1 MDSFSEKAVMPH
13 EHAVILLAE
22 DREDDILLVQRA
34 FAKGEIQNP
43 LFVVRD
49 GDEAISYLSGV
60 GKFGNRAEYPLPDLL
75 LLDLK
80 MPRVDG
86 FEVLRWVRQQ
96 PGFSSLR
103 VVVLTAS
110 DQIRDVNTAYRLG
123 ANSFMV
129 KPTDF
134 ENVVEMSKTLRN
146 YWLQMSK
153 APDVSRSSEKRPKTS
168 HKSVHRRFPW
178 QGTCCLLPG
187 VYIDPGAVAYRRNG
201 TNGNV

>member
-1 MDSFSEKAVMPH
+1 LRGLSVDKSKIGQESRSFWVNPYVVPRRFERIFGKEKATMPH
-13 EHAVILLAE
+13 EQAVILLAE
-22 DREDDILLVQRA
+22 DREDDIILIKRA
-34 FAKGEIQNP
+34 FAKGELRNP

-49 GDEAISYLSGV
+49 GEEAISYLSGT
-60 GKFGNRAEYPLPDLL
+60 GKYSNRAEYPLPDLL

-86 FEVLRWVRQQ
+86 FEVLKWVRQQ
-96 PGFSSLR
+96 PGFSALR

-123 ANSFMV
+123 ANSFLV

-134 ENVVEMSKTLRN
+134 ENVVEMAKTLRS

-153 APDVSRSSEKRPKTS
+153 APDISRVPQTRTRKIR
-168 HKSVHRRFPW
+168 
-178 QGTCCLLPG
+178 
-187 VYIDPGAVAYRRNG
+187 
-201 TNGNV
+201 

>member
-1 MDSFSEKAVMPH
+1 MFIRRDLVIPEISPWVINYWTRFLGLSPYVREIEVEGYFSHEKAVMLH
-13 EHAVILLAE
+13 EQAVILLAE
-22 DREDDILLVQRA
+22 DREDDILLVERA
-34 FAKGEIQNP
+34 FAKGEVTNP

-49 GDEAISYLSGV
+49 GDEAISYLSGI
-60 GKFGNRAEYPLPDLL
+60 GKYGNRAEYPLPDLL

-134 ENVVEMSKTLRN
+134 ENVVEMAKTLRN

-153 APDVSRSSEKRPKTS
+153 APDVSRPPAKASKN
-168 HKSVHRRFPW
+168 KS
-178 QGTCCLLPG
+178 
-187 VYIDPGAVAYRRNG
+187 
-201 TNGNV
+201 

>member
-1 MDSFSEKAVMPH
+1 MQDEQ
-13 EHAVILLAE
+13 AVILLAE
-22 DREDDILLVQRA
+22 DREDDIILIKRA
-34 FAKGEIQNP
+34 FGKGEIENP

-49 GDEAISYLSGV
+49 GEEAISYLSGI
-60 GKFGNRAEYPLPDLL
+60 GKYGNRVEYPLPDLL

-80 MPRVDG
+80 MPKVDG

-96 PGFSSLR
+96 AGFSALR

-123 ANSFMV
+123 ANSFLV

-134 ENVVEMSKTLRN
+134 ENVVEMAKTLRD

-153 APDVSRSSEKRPKTS
+153 APEVSRSPKAKTAKKR
-168 HKSVHRRFPW
+168 
-178 QGTCCLLPG
+178 Q
-187 VYIDPGAVAYRRNG
+187 
-201 TNGNV
+201 

>member
-1 MDSFSEKAVMPH
+1 LEVIPEINPWLSHYWTLSFLGLSPYVAEIELEGYLFHEKAFMPH
-13 EHAVILLAE
+13 DQAVILLAE
-22 DREDDILLVQRA
+22 DREDDILLVHRA
-34 FAKGEIQNP
+34 FTKGEITNP

-49 GDEAISYLSGV
+49 GDEAISYLSGI
-60 GKFGNRAEYPLPDLL
+60 GKYGNRAEYPLPDLL

-96 PGFSSLR
+96 AGFSSLR

-134 ENVVEMSKTLRN
+134 ENVVEMAKTLRN

-153 APDVSRSSEKRPKTS
+153 SPQLSRPPAKSSKN
-168 HKSVHRRFPW
+168 KS
-178 QGTCCLLPG
+178 
-187 VYIDPGAVAYRRNG
+187 
-201 TNGNV
+201 